1 MEFAMGLTF
10 SVPKYR
16 REMDPDAEHTAL
28 MHDMEYIIEADKR
41 GFKYGLVAEHHFL
54 DEYSHTSANDAE
66 LGYLA
71 HATKRIHLMSGI
83 FNPLPQVN
91 HPVKVAERVA
101 MLDHLTEGRFE
112 FGTGRGAG
120 SYEILGFLPGVTD
133 MSETRNIW
141 EDVIGEFPKMWLQE
155 TYEGHNSKYW
165 SLPPRPVLPKPWKNA
180 HPPMWYAAGNMSS
193 WTVAG
198 KKGMGVIGFSIDTI
212 DTAAKAVKAYKKAIS
227 EAEPIGAF
235 VNDYLMAVCN
245 ASVSTDR
252 EKAYECVCSR
262 EFAYYQSLLFR
273 YHDTFPRPPGI
284 PQWPEIL
291 PRRTREQAVAMR
303 DAGSAIGDPDE
314 AIKVFKRWEAAGV
327 DGVIIGVG
335 HLGHE
340 HATET
345 LRVFGEY
352 IIPAIDK
359 DPMHRTKKF
368 RDAAKLNKEWK

>member
-141 EDVIGEFPKMWLQE
+141 EDVIGEFPKMWMQE
-155 TYEGHNSKYW
+155 
-165 SLPPRPVLPKPWKNA
+165 V
-180 HPPMWYAAGNMSS
+180 
-193 WTVAG
+193 
-198 KKGMGVIGFSIDTI
+198 
-212 DTAAKAVKAYKKAIS
+212 
-227 EAEPIGAF
+227 
-235 VNDYLMAVCN
+235 
-245 ASVSTDR
+245 
-252 EKAYECVCSR
+252 
-262 EFAYYQSLLFR
+262 
-273 YHDTFPRPPGI
+273 
-284 PQWPEIL
+284 
-291 PRRTREQAVAMR
+291 
-303 DAGSAIGDPDE
+303 
-314 AIKVFKRWEAAGV
+314 
-327 DGVIIGVG
+327 
-335 HLGHE
+335 
-340 HATET
+340 
-345 LRVFGEY
+345 
-352 IIPAIDK
+352 
-359 DPMHRTKKF
+359 
-368 RDAAKLNKEWK
+368 